1 MNKLIT
7 IITALAILLI
17 SNQCAAETKPIED
30 RLASLEAEAKNL
42 HAIIDYAKIFFAVVG
57 VGAVPAAWKAI
68 TWVRERSRGAIE
80 RALTEYGLSW
90 ADLSEVVQR
99 GEQQTRIR
107 RQSKILVIAPD
118 ARREIQVALQREG
131 FHHVHVMMPGQPAVE
146 AGRLAEL
153 VVFGGWS
160 GEMEEVARD
169 LGRDD
174 LLIFTGTARV
184 AIPEDLAGRVML
196 ANTNLTLG
204 MHAAALLVR
213 HDARKAMVGS

>member
-1 MNKLIT
+1 MNKLIAIFAT
-7 IITALAILLI
+7 VAILLLT
-17 SNQCAAETKPIED
+17 NLCAAETKPIEE
-30 RLASLEAEAKNL
+30 RLASLEAEAKSL
-42 HAIIDYAKIFFAVVG
+42 HAIIDYAAIFFAVVG
-57 VGAVPAAWKAI
+57 VGAVPAAWKVIA
-68 TWVRERSRGAIE
+68 WVRERSRGAIE
-80 RALTEYGLSW
+80 RALTEHGLSW
-90 ADLSEVVQR
+90 ADLSEVVRR

-107 RQSKILVIAPD
+107 RQSKILIVAPG
-118 ARREIQVALQREG
+118 ARRELQVVLQREG

-146 AGRLAEL
+146 AGRLADL

-184 AIPEDLAGRVML
+184 TIPEDLAGRVML

-213 HDARKAMVGS
+213 NDARKVVVGS